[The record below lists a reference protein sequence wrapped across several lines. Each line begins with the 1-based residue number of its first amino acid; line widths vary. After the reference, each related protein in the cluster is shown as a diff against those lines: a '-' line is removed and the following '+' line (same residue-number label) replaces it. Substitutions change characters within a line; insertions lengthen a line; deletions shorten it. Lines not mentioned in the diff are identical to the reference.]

1 MKIGIIGAGSVG
13 GTLGRI
19 FAQNGHDV
27 VFGVRDPQS
36 AKVQSLVDSTA
47 GKTQSASTQEAA
59 AHGEVVVLATPW
71 DATQS
76 AIQQAGNLSGKIV
89 IDCTNPVGLGMEGL
103 SRGLV
108 IGHTTSAA
116 EEIAKWATGAQVVK
130 AFNTIGA
137 INFEDLKFGSQQ
149 ATALICGDD
158 LAAKQVVT
166 SLAQEIGF
174 EVVDAGALSVARL
187 VEPLGMLWIHLALF
201 QGMGTD
207 FAINVIRR

>member
-47 GKTQSASTQEAA
+47 GKTQATSTQEAA

-71 DATQS
+71 DATKS
-76 AIQQAGNLSGKIV
+76 AIEQAGNLSGKIV

-137 INFEDLKFGSQQ
+137 SNFEDLKFGSQQ

-158 LAAKQVVT
+158 PAAKEVVT

-201 QGMGTD
+201 QGMGPD